1 MISIELGNNGAAY
14 TFTYICSN
22 GKIVRRYLWM
32 DLRGV
37 VIMKNINLQKH
48 YFFKLFAILF
58 Q

>member
-48 YFFKLFAILF
+48 YFF
-58 Q
+58 